1 MLENYNALPPPRENP
16 PTEDRRALA
25 YKPPS
30 SLPLW
35 QETSKVHALPGPPG
49 VPPGGGG
56 GG

>member
-56 GG
+56 G